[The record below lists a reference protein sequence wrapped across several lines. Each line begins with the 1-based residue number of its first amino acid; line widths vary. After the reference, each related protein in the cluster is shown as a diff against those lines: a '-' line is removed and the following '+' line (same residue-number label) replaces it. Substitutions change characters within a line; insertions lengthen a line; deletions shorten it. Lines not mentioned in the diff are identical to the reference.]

1 MEDKSVKKKK
11 TYMKAEIKKKKAYK
25 RQNVRHIWDME
36 KKSIIYIIEI
46 PKEKRERDKGR
57 NHTWKTL
64 AKNFPN
70 DERHQAT
77 ELGSAINPKQNK
89 YKENI

>member
-1 MEDKSVKKKK
+1 MKYKSVKKKK
-11 TYMKAEIKKKKAYK
+11 NLHESRDWKKKGYK
-25 RQNVRHIWDME
+25 RQNVRNIWDME
-36 KKSIIYIIEI
+36 KMSIIYIIEI

-57 NHTWKTL
+57 NHIWKTL
-64 AKNFPN
+64 AKNFQN
-70 DERHQAT
+70 NERYQAT